1 VSLPLVL
8 GCLWVLAAAVTAML
22 PMRRQMVPGLTL
34 IVLAPVLIVWIGI
47 AHGWWWVA
55 IGFAAFASM
64 FRNPLIY
71 YYRRARGEN
80 PELPA
85 ELRSELRREAG
96 GEQRAGPH
104 R

>member
-1 VSLPLVL
+1 MSLPLVI

-34 IVLAPVLIVWIGI
+34 IAMAPVLIVWIGM

-71 YYRRARGEN
+71 FYRRARGED
-80 PELPA
+80 PEIP
-85 ELRSELRREAG
+85 REFREKPQTG
-96 GEQRAGPH
+96 GNG
-104 R
+104 